1 MRSCQIFFRE
11 VHWSGDGNS
20 FVVVKARWHGGLAPA
35 AASRNLVALM
45 RSVLAAVVVFLFPW
59 VCVYGVD
66 YTVLDDMVIQEGGR
80 KKPFLVFAEEALLGL
95 SGRTSLEVDGERR
108 GAVGVV
114 AGLWLDPGDWHTRP
128 LVLVAHRPLKEEA
141 GLDPSRKLF
150 SHAELVANAGL
161 RARLVEASALRARPG
176 GGRLE
181 GLPKEAADVGMRLA
195 ALERMADGSVFRL
208 VPHPDD
214 SEGQWAPV
222 PDALLDPLR
231 QAGADGDAA
240 GFAAAADRLRAH
252 LSGTSPSFQWPPAW
266 RISLE
271 ILYQRSH
278 PIRIAWILYLAAGLV
293 VALAGKSRSG
303 YAAAWVLACAGFLV
317 QAAGFTARVLISGRA
332 PVTNMYESVLWVAF
346 GTVFFALLFEAVYR
360 SRVFLLAAAPV
371 AVVSLILADSQPAA
385 MSRAITPLVPVLRDN
400 FWLTTHVLTITL
412 SYAAFALALALG
424 HLSLGSVIL
433 RRPVS
438 PALHQYLYRVLQAGV
453 LLLATG
459 TILGG
464 VWANYSWGRFWDW
477 DPKEVWA
484 LVTLLAYLFVLHGRV
499 AGRWGGFGV
508 SVGAVLCFLSV
519 LMAWYGVNFVLG
531 AGLHS
536 YGFGSGGFGY
546 AAAFVAAELVFVGLA
561 VWSKGRQSPTV
572 TGVPTFTRS

>member
-1 MRSCQIFFRE
+1 VIGIKPVEF
-11 VHWSGDGNS
+11 
-20 FVVVKARWHGGLAPA
+20 GGLAPA
-35 AASRNLVALM
+35 AASRHLVALM
-45 RSVLAAVVVFLFPW
+45 KFALSAVAGFLVPW
-59 VCVYGVD
+59 VCVHGVD
-66 YTVLDDMVIQEGGR
+66 YSALDDMVIQEGGR
-80 KKPFLVFAEEALLGL
+80 KKPFLVFAEESLLGL
-95 SGRTSLEVDGERR
+95 SGRTSLEVEGRR
-108 GAVGVV
+108 LGAVGVA
-114 AGLWLDPGDWHTRP
+114 AGLWLDPAGWREQR
-128 LVLVAHRPLKEEA
+128 LVFVGHRPLKEDV

-150 SHAELVANAGL
+150 SHAELVSNAGL
-161 RARLVEASALRARPG
+161 RARLVEASTLRARPG

-195 ALERMADGSVFRL
+195 ALEGMADGSAFRM
-208 VPHPDD
+208 VPHADD
-214 SEGQWAPV
+214 PAGRWTPV
-222 PDALLDPLR
+222 PDDLLDPLR
-231 QAGADGDAA
+231 HARAQGDAG
-240 GFAAAADRLRAH
+240 GFAAAAAGLRAH
-252 LSGTSPSFQWPPAW
+252 LGSLSPSVQPPAS
-266 RISLE
+266 RIALE
-271 ILYQRSH
+271 VLYQRSH
-278 PIRIAWILYLAAGLV
+278 PIRVAWILYLGAGLV
-293 VALAGKSRSG
+293 VALAGKTRAG
-303 YAAAWVLACAGFLV
+303 YAGAWILASAGFLV

-371 AVVSLILADSQPAA
+371 AVVSLILADTQPAA

-424 HLSLGSVIL
+424 HLSLGAVIL
-433 RRPVS
+433 GRTVS

-546 AAAFVAAELVFVGLA
+546 AVAFVAAELGFVALA
-561 VWSKGRQSPTV
+561 VWRKHRGKSQSQKINST
-572 TGVPTFTRS
+572 TDAR